1 MQLPV
6 LSNGKRWGT
15 LRICFVTASGGR
27 LNDPTFRLILFV
39 GAGAFGCYWLYLKR
53 VLRHMDPSS
62 VIPGRV
68 RAILDSLA
76 EGVVVL
82 DRNGRIVMA
91 NEAFAKATGRDAD
104 ELQGR
109 GVSDLSWID
118 PESGATVAAL
128 PWLPTLHTGQTCRG
142 VALGL
147 DSPQTGRRTFMV
159 NAAPILGVDG
169 SRRGAMATF
178 DDVTSVEDMNAK
190 LRSTLE
196 LLEQS
201 RDEVDRRN
209 RELHV
214 LAASDPLTGCY
225 NRRAFMDNFE
235 RLWKQAREQG
245 TPLAC
250 VMADVDR
257 FKSINDA
264 FGHAAGD
271 GVLREIAQILRA
283 AAREQDLV
291 CRYGGEEFCVVLPG
305 MSLTQA
311 AAVAE
316 TLRQRIAHNP
326 TSSSPVTVSL
336 GVSGLEML
344 PQQPTELLDQAD
356 KALYAAKRR
365 GRNRVIRGDE
375 VRDEDAAE
383 QRPQES
389 HEARDLHP
397 DRRVEEHVTP
407 QVVEALM
414 TSLAHRDRNTAEHCR
429 RVAAL
434 CVAVAS
440 EFLPKWQCRL
450 IEFRALLHDVGK
462 LGTPDAVLLKP
473 GPLNDD
479 EWKIMRAHEQHGIQ
493 IITASFNYPE
503 LIDIVGMHHAWFGGN
518 PTAPTCPR
526 AKTSRWGPAS

>member
-1 MQLPV
+1 
-6 LSNGKRWGT
+6 
-15 LRICFVTASGGR
+15 
-27 LNDPTFRLILFV
+27 
-39 GAGAFGCYWLYLKR
+39 
-53 VLRHMDPSS
+53 
-62 VIPGRV
+62 
-68 RAILDSLA
+68 
-76 EGVVVL
+76 
-82 DRNGRIVMA
+82 
-91 NEAFAKATGRDAD
+91 
-104 ELQGR
+104 
-109 GVSDLSWID
+109 
-118 PESGATVAAL
+118 
-128 PWLPTLHTGQTCRG
+128 
-142 VALGL
+142 
-147 DSPQTGRRTFMV
+147 
-159 NAAPILGVDG
+159 
-169 SRRGAMATF
+169 
-178 DDVTSVEDMNAK
+178 
-190 LRSTLE
+190 
-196 LLEQS
+196 
-201 RDEVDRRN
+201 
-209 RELHV
+209 
-214 LAASDPLTGCY
+214 
-225 NRRAFMDNFE
+225 MDNFE
-235 RLWKQAREQG
+235 RLWKQARQDG

-326 TSSSPVTVSL
+326 SSPSPVTVSF
-336 GVSGLEML
+336 GVSGLEMS
-344 PQQPTELLDQAD
+344 PQQATELLDQAD

-365 GRNRVIRGDE
+365 GRNRVTRGDE
-375 VRDEDAAE
+375 VRDEDGAE
-383 QRPQES
+383 QRPQEPQD
-389 HEARDLHP
+389 ARDSHP
-397 DRRVEEHVTP
+397 DRRVEQHVTP

-429 RVAAL
+429 RVSAL
-434 CVAVAS
+434 CASVAS

-450 IEFRALLHDVGK
+450 IEFGALLHDIGK

-479 EWKIMRAHEQHGIQ
+479 EWKIMRAHEKHGIQ

-518 PTAPTCPR
+518 PSCPHLPRGQDIPVGARILTIGDAYDAMVSDRVYRKGRPPEQAMAELRRCSGTQFDPDLVERFIAIMTRQPAAPPAPAER
-526 AKTSRWGPAS
+526 ADAIDDQLHTLDASVEDQHDQVLVAVSKQVEELAELVASSTPGPLIAPKPQPIAK